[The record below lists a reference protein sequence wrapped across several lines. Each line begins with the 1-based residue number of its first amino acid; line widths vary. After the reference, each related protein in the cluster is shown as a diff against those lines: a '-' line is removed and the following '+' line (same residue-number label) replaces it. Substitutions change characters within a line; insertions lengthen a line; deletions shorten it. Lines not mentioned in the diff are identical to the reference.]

1 MSINNPVFH
10 QKQFSQ
16 LPMGHFQSVST
27 TSTTTITNASVRG
40 ACHDLWTGKA
50 SEREMS
56 VDEREDSTEITT
68 PGGYKITGFG
78 QSSADGGKL
87 EIVDPDGKKT
97 TVWGDPHV
105 DQTDKDGKTK
115 RAFDLKSRTT
125 FTLPDKT
132 VITMNMKPSTNGTD
146 TTMLSD
152 VMVTNG
158 DKGVLLSD
166 MMSGKGKMKT
176 DEGYGPLMDDMVDD
190 GNVLN
195 MGRNGKFYEAN
206 QFGGMSRVTQESI
219 NRAESQMADD
229 CTGEAAEDS
238 DEMLMNQ
245 FMQQIQRMLSGFN
258 SDFLRSLLSGTSSS
272 TSSRH
277 PHLGTHHMNLNTVT
291 AGWF

>member
-1 MSINNPVFH
+1 
-10 QKQFSQ
+10 
-16 LPMGHFQSVST
+16 
-27 TSTTTITNASVRG
+27 
-40 ACHDLWTGKA
+40 
-50 SEREMS
+50 MS
-56 VDEREDSTEITT
+56 VEQGEDSTEVTT

-115 RAFDLKSRTT
+115 RAFDVKSRTT

-158 DKGVLLSD
+158 DKGVLMSD
-166 MMSGKGKMKT
+166 MMSGKGKMRT

-195 MGRNGKFYEAN
+195 MGKNGQFYEAN
-206 QFGGMSRVTQESI
+206 QFGGKSKVTQESI
-219 NRAESQMADD
+219 NRTESEMKEN
-229 CTGEAAEDS
+229 EAAEATQTS
-238 DEMLMNQ
+238 EDELMNQ
-245 FMQQIQRMLSGFN
+245 FMQEIQHMLSKFN
-258 SDFLRSLLSGTSSS
+258 SGFLQSLLSGSSS
-272 TSSRH
+272 SSSSRY
-277 PHLGTHHMNLNTVT
+277 PQLGMQHMTLNTAS

>member
-1 MSINNPVFH
+1 
-10 QKQFSQ
+10 
-16 LPMGHFQSVST
+16 MGHFR
-27 TSTTTITNASVRG
+27 ASARLSASCGVRG
-40 ACHDLWTGKA
+40 ASHDIWACNA
-50 SEREMS
+50 SEKEMS
-56 VDEREDSTEITT
+56 VSEGEDSTEITT

-87 EIVDPDGKKT
+87 EIVSPDGKKT

-115 RAFDLKSRTT
+115 RAFDVKSRTT

-158 DKGVLLSD
+158 EKGVLLSN
-166 MMSGKGKMKT
+166 MMSGKGKMRT
-176 DEGYGPLMDDMVDD
+176 EEGYGPLMDEMVDD

-195 MGRNGKFYEAN
+195 MGKNGQFYETN
-206 QFGGMSRVTQESI
+206 QFGGKSKVTQESI
-219 NRAESQMADD
+219 NRAEREMGKFG
-229 CTGEAAEDS
+229 TGEATQAS
-238 DEMLMNQ
+238 DEILMNQ
-245 FMQQIQRMLSGFN
+245 FMQQIQRMLSGFG
-258 SDFLRSLLSGTSSS
+258 SDFLQSLLSGSSS
-272 TSSRH
+272 ISSSRY
-277 PHLGTHHMNLNTVT
+277 PHLGTHHMTLNTVT